1 MHVLLWPGMQS
12 SLFDPRVY
20 HQGIPAL
27 VEEMLC
33 ALGNRGLWVWGWV
46 SVVTEH
52 RPQSV
57 ADAARHGTPRA
68 PAIST
73 APLPSRA
80 SLLLE

>member
-33 ALGNRGLWVWGWV
+33 ALGNGGLWVWGMV

-57 ADAARHGTPRA
+57 ADAARHGRGSWHARA
-68 PAIST
+68 PAAI
-73 APLPSRA
+73 LYGVY
-80 SLLLE
+80 LV

>member
-33 ALGNRGLWVWGWV
+33 ALTGTGSGMVSYHGN
-46 SVVTEH
+46 TDND
-52 RPQSV
+52 
-57 ADAARHGTPRA
+57 DAARHG
-68 PAIST
+68 
-73 APLPSRA
+73 
-80 SLLLE
+80 